1 MPNFKQ
7 SVNVRRIFLS
17 LFFIETLISLI
28 PIQTTQAQVPPSGT
42 LSATQ
47 ACPATPKIE
56 GNNPGNVR
64 LQVGNT
70 YDTVGFNS
78 PARTHILL
86 KIPGA
91 TPGQRWVKSNCGNFQ
106 ASGSPEPSPGN
117 QTLLPFFDNTNNTV
131 PVDFPAGAQ
140 KDITPPPPQLERF
153 DQRVLAMCG
162 AGFDAPV
169 SEQSFR
175 TLLTD
180 FPDVFSK
187 LKTAAGGA
195 LKPNRGSDAAFTDD
209 LVQIWFT
216 KGGFKH
222 ILCGEKDSKIVN
234 GVPNLGGLHF
244 SGRYLQLQNQADIKA
259 SRFVSSATKQEV
271 VDGAIYTFGTRVV
284 QGNIKIAEAPI
295 KGYAYV
301 LSAQEILIN
310 ATKAFKLFN
319 PPAGAADSS
328 CLLTVSDPAAAPF
341 QAVFVKK
348 DGGIITFYPDAT
360 PTGNSCGG

>member
-1 MPNFKQ
+1 MSNFNWPV
-7 SVNVRRIFLS
+7 SVRLTFLS
-17 LFFIETLISLI
+17 LFLIGTLISLI

-86 KIPGA
+86 KIAGV
-91 TPGQRWVKSNCGNFQ
+91 TPNQRWVKSNCGNFQ
-106 ASGSPEPSPGN
+106 ASGSPDPNPGN
-117 QTLLPFFDNTNNTV
+117 QTLLPFFDNTNNPI
-131 PVDFPAGAQ
+131 PVDFPVGAQ
-140 KDITPPPPQLERF
+140 KDITPPPPSLERF

-175 TLLTD
+175 TLLKD

-187 LKTAAGGA
+187 LKTAAGGS
-195 LKPNRGSDAAFTDD
+195 LKPNRSSDTAFTDD
-209 LVQIWFT
+209 LVQIWFAQ
-216 KGGFKH
+216 GGFKH
-222 ILCGEKDSKIVN
+222 ILCGEKDSKLVN

-244 SGRYLQLQNQADIKA
+244 SGRYLQLQNQSGIKA
-259 SRFVSSATKQEV
+259 GRFISSATKQEV

-284 QGNIKIAEAPI
+284 QGNLKIAEAPI
-295 KGYAYV
+295 KGYSYA
-301 LSAQEILIN
+301 LNAQEILTN
-310 ATKAFKLFN
+310 ATKASKLFN
-319 PPAGAADSS
+319 PPAGPAAAS
-328 CLLTVSDPAAAPF
+328 CLLTVSDPAVASF

-348 DGGIITFYPDAT
+348 AGAIVTFYPDAT
-360 PTGNSCGG
+360 PEGSACGT